1 MSAQET
7 INIQIKEK
15 FAMKMMKK
23 LIIPA
28 IMLIMLPL
36 SACQKAAPGTD
47 AGALPAASA
56 PVGASG
62 EEYGAFSTM
71 DSALDVLSGAWISAN
86 DNYVSFARN
95 ADGAVNF
102 STDLPCP
109 DCDFV
114 DFYEGVLCAFTVVD
128 EDNVEYEKAF
138 NFELVDPD
146 TLRVTC
152 HYDRSTNVFT
162 RIKDTLDDDKLTGEY
177 VFSDNRRAFAF
188 LEGRWEDAAGE
199 YYFSVENVD
208 GALSWNTNLPL
219 DDACESYGFADGGLY
234 GVKPT
239 DAGDSAAV
247 EIYAFEIITQD
258 EIRLTLPDSG
268 DSHILNRIA

>member
-1 MSAQET
+1 
-7 INIQIKEK
+7 
-15 FAMKMMKK
+15 MKMMKK
-23 LIIPA
+23 LLLPA
-28 IMLIMLPL
+28 IMLIMLSL
-36 SACQKAAPGTD
+36 SACQKSAPEGARTD
-47 AGALPAASA
+47 AGALPAASV
-56 PVGASG
+56 PVGAAG
-62 EEYGAFSTM
+62 EAYGAFSTM
-71 DSALDVLSGAWISAN
+71 DSALEVLSGAWISAN

-138 NFELVDPD
+138 SFELVDPD

-152 HYDRSTNVFT
+152 HYDRSTNLFT
-162 RIKDTLDDDKLTGEY
+162 RIKDTLDEDKLTGEY

-199 YYFSVENVD
+199 YYFFVENVD

-239 DAGDSAAV
+239 DEGEAAAV
-247 EIYAFEIITQD
+247 EIYAFEIISQN

-268 DSHILNRIA
+268 DSHILKRIA